1 LVWGRGVLFVG
12 ELGELIPCGFVT
24 RVELSC
30 CFSSPAAAPLLC
42 VWFVLLVTVL
52 LDALF

>member
-1 LVWGRGVLFVG
+1 MVLGHGDLDVG
-12 ELGELIPCGFVT
+12 DVEELIPCGFVA

-30 CFSSPAAAPLLC
+30 CFPSSAAAPLLC

-52 LDALF
+52 SDALF